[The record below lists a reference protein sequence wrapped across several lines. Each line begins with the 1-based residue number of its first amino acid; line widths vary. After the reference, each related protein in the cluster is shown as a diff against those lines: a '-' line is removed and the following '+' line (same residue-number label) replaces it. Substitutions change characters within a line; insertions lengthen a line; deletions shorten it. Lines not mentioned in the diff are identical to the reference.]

1 MHTFSKNI
9 TCIFI
14 LCFNIL
20 GFHLYSQPLII
31 ENYPVIPKVTELRN
45 QLLEIAESQVG
56 VRELTGNNDGKQIKA
71 YLKSVGLKEGYPWCV
86 AFVVWCH
93 LQISYDFP
101 IPITAWSPALFT
113 SNLVYHKHHIRILPW
128 IPRGGEVAGIY
139 YASKKRVAHAV
150 IIERK
155 QSNHFI
161 TYEGNTSLMGAILE
175 KMNLTQKEKNELDRD
190 GIWVAKKI
198 RNQNDIY
205 VASDYIGGA
214 EISKALRHKDR
225 NKYFN
230 KL

>member
-1 MHTFSKNI
+1 MYTFSKI
-9 TCIFI
+9 IIWFSLVCSS
-14 LCFNIL
+14 LL
-20 GFHLYSQPLII
+20 GFSGNSIPPVI
-31 ENYPVIPKVTELRN
+31 ENYPVIPRVTELRQ
-45 QLLEIAESQVG
+45 QLLEVAESQVG
-56 VRELTGNNDGKQIKA
+56 VRELTGNNDGKQIKE
-71 YLKSVGLKEGYPWCV
+71 YLKSVGLKEGYAWCV

-113 SNLVYHKHHIRILPW
+113 HNLVYHKHHMRMFPW

-139 YASKKRVAHAV
+139 YASKNRVAHAV

-161 TYEGNTSLMGAILE
+161 TYEGNTSLMGAILD
-175 KMNLTQKEKNELDRD
+175 KMNLTREEKDEMDRD

-198 RNQNDIY
+198 RKPDDIY

-214 EISKALRHKDR
+214 EIRKALRQKDIS
-225 NKYFN
+225 KYFN
-230 KL
+230 